1 MKDYTAVMMASM
13 VVLVSLLV
21 VYLSTLIKAIKISRR
36 I

>member
-1 MKDYTAVMMASM
+1 MNDYTAILMASM